1 MNICIYGASS
11 DRLDDMFFDE
21 AEKLG
26 CLIAESGNTVVF
38 GGGRTGLMG
47 ACARGV
53 HKMGGKITG
62 IAPRFFDEPGILDQ
76 ECSEFLFTDTMRERK
91 QLMEDKSDAFIALP
105 GGIGSYEELFE
116 ILTLKQLGKHAKP
129 IALLNTDNYYLP
141 LFDLLENTVKRGFM
155 SERCLELFK
164 MCATPEEALEH
175 VLTDRAETANL
186 QYGLLDYNK

>member
-11 DRLDDMFFDE
+11 DRLDDVFFE
-21 AEKLG
+21 AAEKLG
-26 CLIAESGNTVVF
+26 ELIAESGNTVVF
-38 GGGRTGLMG
+38 GGGQTGLMG

-53 HKMGGKITG
+53 HKAGGKIIG
-62 IAPRFFDEPGILDQ
+62 IAPKFFDEPGILDKN
-76 ECSEFLFTDTMRERK
+76 CSEFLFTDTMRERK

-141 LFDLLENTVKRGFM
+141 LFALLENTVKRGFM
-155 SERCLELFK
+155 SQRCMSLFK
-164 MCATPEEALEH
+164 MCSTPREALEH
-175 VLTDRAETANL
+175 VLTDRAKA
-186 QYGLLDYNK
+186 GDMSVISKYNK